1 MPRPPRSPIKA
12 ERREILHQ
20 CIKDDAF
27 WDQLFDNLGQGAS
40 LSELCKDLKWY
51 GKSGKSVPYTSV
63 WVAIDVRTDL
73 SDRYARAK
81 SARVD
86 GLSQEVIKIAD
97 DVKNGVL
104 DPQAGRVAADQYK
117 WAASK
122 FYPKMYGEK
131 VQADVHITD
140 ITQLHLNE
148 VRDYAKGRVKVLNPE
163 GDKLIEEPRAER
175 KRGDTVAEHGTSS
188 RYISEASPGG
198 VANTTD
204 VTEPR
209 SDTPG
214 VRAKEGH
221 LDAEILEAA
230 NLGTGNPP
238 KPGEGGGTG
247 LTPHP
252 SPKNSKKK

>member
-1 MPRPPRSPIKA
+1 MPGRKIMRVRKELTA
-12 ERREILHQ
+12 KL
-20 CIKDDAF
+20 IKDDSF
-27 WDQLFDNLGQGAS
+27 WDGRFDAIGQVSS
-40 LSELCKDLKWY
+40 LAELCRDLGWLSMP
-51 GKSGKSVPYTSV
+51 GKNIPYTAV
-63 WVAIDVRTDL
+63 WVAIDMRTDL
-73 SDRYARAK
+73 TNRYTLAK

-86 GLSQEVIKIAD
+86 GLSQTIEKIAD
-97 DVKNGVL
+97 DVVDGTL
-104 DPQAGRVAADQYK
+104 DPQVGRVAADQYK
-117 WAASK
+117 WLAGK

-148 VRDYAKGRVKVLNPE
+148 VRDYAKGRAKVINPV

-214 VRAKEGH
+214 VQGKEGH